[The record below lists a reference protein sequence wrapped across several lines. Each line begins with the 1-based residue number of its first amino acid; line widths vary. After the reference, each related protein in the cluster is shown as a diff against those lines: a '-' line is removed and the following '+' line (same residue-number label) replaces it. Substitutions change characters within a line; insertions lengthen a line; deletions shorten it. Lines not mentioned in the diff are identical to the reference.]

1 MNAVPESPRPDF
13 VWKTA
18 PIRPKRAM
26 ILAAGLGK
34 RMRPVT
40 VTTPKP
46 LIEIAGRSL
55 IDRAL
60 DRLER
65 AGVEKAVV
73 NVHYLGQLVRVHVGR
88 RSSPEIVISDESERL
103 LDTGGGIAKALP
115 ELGSEPFYLLNSDSF
130 WLEGA
135 RPNLEW
141 LANAWRDEAMDA
153 LLMLA
158 STARAIGYSGRGDFQ
173 MDPAGRLTRRPE
185 REVVPFAY
193 AGAAVL
199 HPRLFAGR
207 KVEPF
212 SLNALFDQALDAG
225 RLFGMRMD
233 GLWLHVGTPE
243 AIAEAEH
250 SIADSAA

>member
-1 MNAVPESPRPDF
+1 MNPAPASPRPDF
-13 VWKTA
+13 DWKTA

-40 VTTPKP
+40 VTTPKA
-46 LIEIAGRSL
+46 LIEVGGRAL

-65 AGVEKAVV
+65 AGVERAVV
-73 NVHYLGQLVRVHVGR
+73 NVHYLAQLVRVHVAR
-88 RSSPEIVISDESERL
+88 RNAPEIVISDESERL
-103 LDTGGGIAKALP
+103 LDTGGGIVKALP
-115 ELGSEPFYLLNSDSF
+115 QLGDEPFYLLNSDSF

-141 LANAWRDEAMDA
+141 LANAWRDETMDA

-158 STARAIGYSGRGDFQ
+158 STAHAVGYNGHGDFR

-193 AGAAVL
+193 AGAAIL

-207 KVEPF
+207 TAEPF
-212 SLNALFDQALDAG
+212 SLNELFDAALDAG

-243 AIAEAEH
+243 AIGEAEH

>member
-1 MNAVPESPRPDF
+1 MNAAPDSLRPEFD
-13 VWKTA
+13 WKTA

-26 ILAAGLGK
+26 ILAAGMGK

-40 VTTPKP
+40 VTTPKA
-46 LIEIAGRSL
+46 LIEIGGRAL

-65 AGVEKAVV
+65 AGVERAVV
-73 NVHYLGQLVRVHVGR
+73 NVHYLAQLVRVHVGR
-88 RSSPEIVISDESERL
+88 RSSPEILISDETERL
-103 LDTGGGIAKALP
+103 LNTGGGVVKALP
-115 ELGSEPFYLLNSDSF
+115 LLGDEPFYLLNADSC
-130 WLEGA
+130 WVEGA

-141 LANAWRDEAMDA
+141 LANAWRDESMDA

-158 STARAIGYSGRGDFQ
+158 STVHAVGYSGRGDFQ
-173 MDPAGRLTRRPE
+173 MDPAGRLIRRPE
-185 REVVPFAY
+185 RAVAPFAY
-193 AGAAVL
+193 AGAAIL

-207 KVEPF
+207 TAEPF
-212 SLNALFDQALDAG
+212 SLNDVFDEALEAG

-243 AIAEAEH
+243 AIGEAEH